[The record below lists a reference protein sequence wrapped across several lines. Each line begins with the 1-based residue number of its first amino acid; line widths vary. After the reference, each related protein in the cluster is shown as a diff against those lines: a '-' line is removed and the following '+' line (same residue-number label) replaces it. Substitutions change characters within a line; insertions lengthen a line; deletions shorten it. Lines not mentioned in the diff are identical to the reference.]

1 MAQDINVPVVTPNP
15 IQFQPPTDLVN
26 SYLNR
31 KQANNQDT
39 LNRVSALGATLN
51 AYKQQRI
58 QNQLKALA
66 AYSSMAGTSGITA
79 ANQMAPNIPG
89 MANTQNL
96 PQDPFNTSYS
106 PPAGGVGGGSGN
118 AGGQGANPQGMPQ
131 SNPNPSPNAGQT
143 VPSASSQGSPQ
154 TLGGNPPQ
162 AQPSPY
168 IAASLAAGHPDNTGY
183 SQRIQPIMDQMSANS
198 DQIQRSAGIGGTFA
212 QDRSR
217 KFGEANAALGN
228 QLGAIKSANDISMQ
242 PAQAAKLQNDVDML
256 PTQNA
261 KAQQDLSNAQQQVP
275 VEIGGKSAEVQKDYG
290 AQDVKIQQGMKS
302 LQDLR
307 DAWAAV
313 PAKYKGP
320 MVGQLTSSA
329 GSGSSGIA
337 PEIVRFN
344 NAHANA
350 ATALATALLPE
361 NARANPLMVE
371 EVRGTIPTLA
381 YGQKAFDDGIG
392 GFEEQLKNN
401 SNLNYQNHE
410 SQAKA
415 FGGSIA
421 QNQTPD
427 LRVMVKDPKGRIGHI
442 PSSQLKAALAQGYT
456 EQ

>member
-15 IQFQPPTDLVN
+15 IQFQSPTDLVN

-31 KQANNQDT
+31 KQQGFEYGLNQVGNLADT
-39 LNRVSALGATLN
+39 LIQQ
-51 AYKQQRI
+51 KQQRV
-58 QNQLKALA
+58 QNQLAALQ
-66 AYSSMAGTSGITA
+66 AYSQIAGTSGITA

-89 MANTQNL
+89 MQNTQNL
-96 PQDPFNTSYS
+96 PQDPFNTSYA

-118 AGGQGANPQGMPQ
+118 AGGQGPNPQGTPQ
-131 SNPNPSPNAGQT
+131 TNPGQT

-154 TLGGNPPQ
+154 TLGGNAPQ

-198 DQIQRSAGIGGTFA
+198 DQIQRSAGVGGTFA
-212 QDRSR
+212 QDRAR

-242 PAQAAKLQNDVDML
+242 PAQAAKLQNDVAML

-261 KAQQDLSNAQQQVP
+261 KAQQDLENAKQQVP
-275 VEIGGKSAEVQKDYG
+275 LEIGGKSAEIQKDYG
-290 AQDVKIQQGMKS
+290 SQDVKIQQGMKA

-329 GSGSSGIA
+329 GSGASGMA

-401 SNLNYQNHE
+401 SNLNYQNHQ

-415 FGGSIA
+415 FGGNIS

>member
-1 MAQDINVPVVTPNP
+1 MTQDIQVPQYQPNP
-15 IQFQPPTDLVN
+15 VQPPNPFPLAD

-31 KQANNQDT
+31 QQNQQQLFNN
-39 LNRVSALGATLN
+39 ALGNVGDSYLQLR
-51 AYKQQRI
+51 QQKI
-58 QNQLKALA
+58 QNQLAALA
-66 AYSSMAGTSGITA
+66 AYSNIAGSSGITA
-79 ANQMAPNIPG
+79 ANQMAPGIPG
-89 MANTQNL
+89 GMNTQYL
-96 PQDPFNTSYS
+96 PQDPFSTPNTSAA
-106 PPAGGVGGGSGN
+106 PPAGGVGSGSGN
-118 AGGQGANPQGMPQ
+118 GGSQRADPQGTAQ
-131 SNPNPSPNAGQT
+131 TNPGQT
-143 VPSASSQGSPQ
+143 TPSDSSQGSPQ
-154 TLGGNPPQ
+154 TLGGNQ
-162 AQPSPY
+162 TQPSQA
-168 IAASLAAGHPDNTGY
+168 IMLSHNAGLTSST
-183 SQRIQPIMDQMSANS
+183 SQKIMDQMAANS
-198 DQIQRSAGIGGTFA
+198 AQIQRSAGVGGSFA

-217 KFGEANAALGN
+217 KYAEANAALTN

-242 PAQAAKLQNDVDML
+242 PAQAAKLQNDVNML

-290 AQDVKIQQGMKS
+290 AQDVKIQQGMKA

-307 DAWAAV
+307 DAWSAV

-320 MVGQLTSSA
+320 LVGQLTSKA
-329 GSGSSGIA
+329 GSGASNMA

-371 EVRGTIPTLA
+371 EVKGTIPTLA

-401 SNLNYQNHE
+401 SNLNYQNHQ

-415 FGGSIA
+415 FGGNIS
-421 QNQTPD
+421 QNQTND
-427 LRVMVKDPKGRIGHI
+427 LRITVKNPQGQIGHI